1 MQPIIGITMSL
12 NQTGEMYH
20 GFAINYITRDYA
32 RVIRQAGAQPIFL
45 DSNIDPMVA
54 AKMCDGIVISGG
66 HDIDPALYGQSART
80 SATQASRERTDW
92 ERQLIDACDVLG
104 RPVLGICYGMQLL
117 NVHYG
122 GTLYQDIKDD
132 YHSDLFHGSI
142 TKPVVHE
149 VTFESDFLSYRQGEK
164 ERGTHIHHQAV
175 DRLASGFQVAA
186 RAKDGGI
193 EAMIGHGHVGVQW
206 HPELD
211 ASGQAVYGAFVRSCT
226 TKKQL
231 TRAKRRARHPRVFT
245 EFFSLI
251 VPRK

>member
-32 RVIRQAGAQPIFL
+32 RVIRKAGAQPVFL

-54 AKMCDGIVISGG
+54 AKLCDGIVISGG
-66 HDIDPALYGQSART
+66 HDIDPVLYGQAART
-80 SATQASRERTDW
+80 NATQASRERTDW
-92 ERQLIDACDVLG
+92 ERQLIDACDALD

-122 GTLYQDIKDD
+122 GTLHQDIKDD
-132 YHSDLFHGSI
+132 YHSELFHGSI
-142 TKPVVHE
+142 AQPVVHD
-149 VTFESDFLSYRQGEK
+149 VTFETDFLSYHQGQTEQ
-164 ERGTHIHHQAV
+164 GTHIHHQAV
-175 DRLASGFQVAA
+175 DKLAPGFQVAA

-193 EAMIGHGHVGVQW
+193 EAMAGHGHVGVQW

-211 ASGQAVYGAFVRSCT
+211 ASGDAVYGAFVRACA
-226 TKKQL
+226 TKRQL
-231 TRAKRRARHPRVFT
+231 TRAKRRALRPRVLT

-251 VPRK
+251 TPRR